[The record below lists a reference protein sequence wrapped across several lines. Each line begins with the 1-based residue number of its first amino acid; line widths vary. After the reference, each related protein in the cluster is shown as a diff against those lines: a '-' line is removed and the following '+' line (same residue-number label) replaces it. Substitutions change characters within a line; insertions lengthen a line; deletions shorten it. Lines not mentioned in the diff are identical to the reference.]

1 MDPSAQK
8 PVIAFFDVD
17 NTLLRGASV
26 YHVAIGAWRL
36 GKLPLRDVLRFFWQ
50 QRQFIRLG
58 ENLMHLADVRDR
70 ALALI
75 AGHTEGELRA
85 LSEDTFDRRL
95 AQRLWPE
102 TVSLTQEHLAKGHQ
116 VWIVSA
122 TAQTVATVFAERL
135 GLTGALGT
143 VFESRDGR
151 FTGNLIGPVCH
162 GPSKADAAGALAL
175 ALDSDA
181 ATCWAYSDSHNDIPL
196 LELVGNPVAVNPD
209 HALTEHA
216 GRSSWPI
223 LRMHPSSIRN
233 ARRRA
238 KAARP

>member
-1 MDPSAQK
+1 MDPSEPK

-17 NTLLRGASV
+17 NTLLRGASL

-50 QRQFIRLG
+50 QRQFIRRG
-58 ENLMHLADVRDR
+58 ENLGHLSDVRDR
-70 ALALI
+70 ALTLI
-75 AGHTEGELRA
+75 AGHTEVELRN

-102 TVSLTQEHLAKGHQ
+102 TVALTKEHLAKGHQ
-116 VWIVSA
+116 VWLVSA
-122 TAQTVATVFAERL
+122 TAQDVAAVIAERL

-143 VFESRDGR
+143 VFESTDGV
-151 FTGNLIGPVCH
+151 FTGNLVGPVCH
-162 GPSKADAAGALAL
+162 GSSKADAAGALARE
-175 ALDSDA
+175 LDSDA

-209 HALTEHA
+209 HTLTAHA
-216 GRSSWPI
+216 GESRWPI
-223 LRMHPSSIRN
+223 LRMHPSSIRT

-238 KAARP
+238 KEARP